1 MFVVWEPW
9 YVFYPELFT
18 CSLNWPSMIRS
29 ASQNIG
35 QVLLEGIVI
44 STGVNKI
51 GSRKIWLFCSWLLS
65 VIIYDGRLHS
75 DGLRSCGDVFLR

>member
-9 YVFYPELFT
+9 YIFSPELFT
-18 CSLNWPSMIRS
+18 CSLKWPSVIRL
-29 ASQNIG
+29 ASQDIG

-44 STGVNKI
+44 SKGVKKI
-51 GSRKIWLFCSWLLS
+51 GSRKIWLFFSWLVS
-65 VIIYDGRLHS
+65 VIIYVGRLHS